1 MALKVYK
8 LNELQNV
15 QVNWRDEVS
24 AHAKLRRPNVLL
36 LYGISETDEEVT
48 VVSKLMQTTLQKIIS
63 TKATKPSSDQAL
75 TLAKDIVSN
84 IDHLHANVVHG
95 DIKPTNVLA
104 SDDLKTVK
112 VCDFDLSRLKQSA
125 GVTTVTAVPGTL
137 MYMAPEST

>member
-48 VVSKLMQTTLQKIIS
+48 VVSKLMQTTLQKITS
-63 TKATKPSSDQAL
+63 TKATKPSSQ
-75 TLAKDIVSN
+75 
-84 IDHLHANVVHG
+84 
-95 DIKPTNVLA
+95 
-104 SDDLKTVK
+104 
-112 VCDFDLSRLKQSA
+112 
-125 GVTTVTAVPGTL
+125 
-137 MYMAPEST
+137 